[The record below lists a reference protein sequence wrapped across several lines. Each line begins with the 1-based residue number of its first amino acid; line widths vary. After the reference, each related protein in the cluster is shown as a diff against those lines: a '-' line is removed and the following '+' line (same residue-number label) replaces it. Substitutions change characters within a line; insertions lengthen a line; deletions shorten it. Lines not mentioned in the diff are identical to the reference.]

1 MHFQRLDKIA
11 EKSIELRNLSIC
23 KDCLSAACEMWG
35 FEAPC
40 SELVSLTG
48 L

>member
-1 MHFQRLDKIA
+1 MHFQRLDKVS

-23 KDCLSAACEMWG
+23 KDYLSAAWEVWG
-35 FEAPC
+35 FEAAC
-40 SELVSLTG
+40 SEFELLTG